1 MKEQG
6 KADESKGIVSF
17 DCHASEKS
25 WAHQRRK
32 RREKLRESVAQEN
45 MEECE
50 PCSGNEAAKQ
60 DAGDPSN
67 DMEIQDSSS
76 KSNTGTKADESSDV
90 LKGAEI
96 RCEEGPSRG
105 IDSQQGETNPR
116 PLVSFVVRVG
126 TGAELGSDLPSD
138 SVVLEMTWIDGQD
151 KNDLYQLFQLFQN
164 KLVKGL

>member
-1 MKEQG
+1 
-6 KADESKGIVSF
+6 
-17 DCHASEKS
+17 
-25 WAHQRRK
+25 
-32 RREKLRESVAQEN
+32 

-67 DMEIQDSSS
+67 EIERQDASS

-96 RCEEGPSRG
+96 RCEEGPSHG

-116 PLVSFVVRVG
+116 PLVSFLVRVG
-126 TGAELGSDLPSD
+126 TSAELSSDLPSD

-164 KLVKGL
+164 KLFKGL